1 MTTLTA
7 KTSPNKVAR
16 IAGLLYGP
24 LMLPLGLFGLMYIP
38 TVLVVAGDAVT
49 TTKNIMANIGLFRLS
64 IATAIIVQ
72 VTHIFI
78 VLLLYKLLKPV
89 NKNLA
94 SLMVI
99 FMLVGIPITM
109 LNELNHAAVLLL
121 LSGADYLK
129 VFTEGQ
135 LQALVLM
142 FHNLHEY
149 VINSNASI
157 FWGLWL
163 FPMGYLVIKSDFIS
177 KIPGVLL
184 IMAGSGYI
192 VDTFAKILSPNYGTT
207 IIATIIM
214 VTAFGEI
221 VFPFW
226 LLIKGVN
233 VEKWK
238 KRALESAR
246 T

>member
-1 MTTLTA
+1 MTT
-7 KTSPNKVAR
+7 KKEMNPNKTAR
-16 IAGLLYGP
+16 IAGFLYGV
-24 LMLPLGLFGLMYIP
+24 LGLPLGLFGLMYVP

-64 IATAIIVQ
+64 IATALIVQ
-72 VTHIFI
+72 VIHIFI

-109 LNELNHAAVLLL
+109 LNELNHFAVLLL
-121 LSGADYLK
+121 SSGADYLK
-129 VFTEGQ
+129 DFTAGQ

-149 VINSNASI
+149 VINSIASI

-163 FPMGYLVIKSDFIS
+163 FPMGYLVIKSGFIS

-184 IMAGSGYI
+184 IIAGSGYLI
-192 VDTFAKILSPNYGTT
+192 DTFARILSPIYGAT
-207 IIATIIM
+207 IIATIIT
-214 VTAFGEI
+214 VTMFGEV

-238 KRALESAR
+238 KRALESA
-246 T
+246 

>member
-1 MTTLTA
+1 M
-7 KTSPNKVAR
+7 
-16 IAGLLYGP
+16 
-24 LMLPLGLFGLMYIP
+24 LMIPLGLFGIRYVP

-64 IATAIIVQ
+64 IATALIIQ
-72 VTHIFI
+72 VAHIFI

-89 NKNLA
+89 SKNLA

-99 FMLVGIPITM
+99 FMLVSVPITM
-109 LNELNHAAVLLL
+109 LNELNHFAVLLL

-129 VFTEGQ
+129 VFTAGQ
-135 LQALVLM
+135 LQALVPM
-142 FHNLHEY
+142 FHDLHEY
-149 VINSNASI
+149 VINNIASI

-163 FPMGYLVIKSDFIS
+163 FPMGYLVFKSGFIS

-184 IMAGSGYI
+184 IIAGSGYLI
-192 VDTFAKILSPNYGTT
+192 DTFAKILSPNYGAT
-207 IIATIIM
+207 IIATFVM
-214 VTAFGEI
+214 VTMVGEV
-221 VFPFW
+221 VFPIW

>member
-1 MTTLTA
+1 MI
-7 KTSPNKVAR
+7 SPNKTAR
-16 IAGLLYGP
+16 IAGLLYV
-24 LMLPLGLFGLMYIP
+24 LMIPLGLFGIRYVP

-64 IATAIIVQ
+64 IATALIIQ
-72 VTHIFI
+72 VAHIFI

-89 NKNLA
+89 SKNLA

-99 FMLVGIPITM
+99 FMLVSVPITM
-109 LNELNHAAVLLL
+109 LNELNHFAVLLL

-129 VFTEGQ
+129 VFTAGQ
-135 LQALVLM
+135 LQALVPM
-142 FHNLHEY
+142 FHDLHEY
-149 VINSNASI
+149 VINNIASI

-163 FPMGYLVIKSDFIS
+163 FPMGYLVFKSGFIS

-184 IMAGSGYI
+184 IIAGSGYLI
-192 VDTFAKILSPNYGTT
+192 DTFAKILSPNYGAT
-207 IIATIIM
+207 IIATFVM
-214 VTAFGEI
+214 VTMVGEV
-221 VFPFW
+221 VFPIW

>member
-1 MTTLTA
+1 MTTRTA
-7 KTSPNKVAR
+7 ETSPNTVAR
-16 IAGLLYGP
+16 IAGFLYV
-24 LMLPLGLFGLMYIP
+24 LMIPLGLFGIMYVP
-38 TVLVVAGDAVT
+38 TALVVAGDAVT

-64 IATAIIVQ
+64 IVTALIVQ

-89 NKNLA
+89 NKNFAL
-94 SLMVI
+94 LMVI
-99 FMLVGIPITM
+99 FMLVSVPITM
-109 LNELNHAAVLLL
+109 LNELNHFAVLLS

-129 VFTEGQ
+129 VFTAGQ
-135 LQALVLM
+135 LQALVPM
-142 FHNLHEY
+142 FFDLHEY
-149 VINSNASI
+149 GIFIASI

-163 FPMGYLVIKSDFIS
+163 FPMGYLVFKSGFIS
-177 KIPGVLL
+177 KIPGVSL
-184 IMAGSGYI
+184 IIAGSGYLI
-192 VDTFAKILSPNYGTT
+192 DTFARLLSPNYGAT
-207 IIATIIM
+207 IIATIIT
-214 VTAFGEI
+214 VTLFGEL
-221 VFPFW
+221 VFPVW

>member
-1 MTTLTA
+1 MTTLTT

-24 LMLPLGLFGLMYIP
+24 LMLPLGLFGLMYVP
-38 TVLVVAGDAVT
+38 TVLFVAGDAVT
-49 TTKNIMANIGLFRLS
+49 TTKNIMAHIGLFRLS
-64 IATAIIVQ
+64 IVTALIVQ
-72 VTHIFI
+72 VIHIFI

-121 LSGADYLK
+121 LSGADYLN
-129 VFTEGQ
+129 VFTAGQ
-135 LQALVLM
+135 LQSLALM
-142 FHNLHEY
+142 FHDLHEY
-149 VINSNASI
+149 VINSIASI

-163 FPMGYLVIKSDFIS
+163 FPMGYLVIKSGFIS

-184 IMAGSGYI
+184 IIAGSGYLI
-192 VDTFAKILSPNYGTT
+192 DTFARILSPNYG
-207 IIATIIM
+207 ATII
-214 VTAFGEI
+214 VTFFMFAMFGEV
-221 VFPFW
+221 VFPIW

-238 KRALESAR
+238 KRALESA
-246 T
+246 

>member
-1 MTTLTA
+1 MTT
-7 KTSPNKVAR
+7 KKEMNPNKTAR
-16 IAGLLYGP
+16 IAGFLYGV
-24 LMLPLGLFGLMYIP
+24 LGLPLGLFGLMYVP

-64 IATAIIVQ
+64 IATALILQ
-72 VTHIFI
+72 VVHIFI
-78 VLLLYKLLKPV
+78 VLLLYQLLKPV
-89 NKNLA
+89 NKNAA

-99 FMLVGIPITM
+99 FMLVSVPITM
-109 LNELNHAAVLLL
+109 LNELNHAAVPLL

-129 VFTEGQ
+129 VFTADQ

-142 FHNLHEY
+142 FHGLHEY
-149 VINSNASI
+149 VINSIASI

-163 FPMGYLVIKSDFIS
+163 LPMGYLVFKSGFIS

-184 IMAGSGYI
+184 IIAGSGYLI
-192 VDTFAKILSPNYGTT
+192 DTFAKILSPNYGAT
-207 IIATIIM
+207 IIATIIT
-214 VTAFGEI
+214 VTVFGEP
-221 VFPFW
+221 VFPIW

-238 KRALESAR
+238 ERALESA
-246 T
+246 

>member
-1 MTTLTA
+1 MTTHTA
-7 KTSPNKVAR
+7 ETSPNTVAR
-16 IAGLLYGP
+16 ITGLLYGP
-24 LMLPLGLFGLMYIP
+24 LMLPLGLFGLMYVP

-64 IATAIIVQ
+64 IVTALIVQ

-109 LNELNHAAVLLL
+109 LNELNHFAVLLL
-121 LSGADYLK
+121 SSGADYLK
-129 VFTEGQ
+129 DFTAGQ

-149 VINSNASI
+149 VINSIASI

-163 FPMGYLVIKSDFIS
+163 FPMGYLVIKSGFIS

-184 IMAGSGYI
+184 IIAGSGYLI
-192 VDTFAKILSPNYGTT
+192 DTFARILSPIYGAT
-207 IIATIIM
+207 IIATIIT
-214 VTAFGEI
+214 VTMFGEV

-238 KRALESAR
+238 KRALESA
-246 T
+246 

>member
-1 MTTLTA
+1 MTTREEMN
-7 KTSPNKVAR
+7 SPKRTAR
-16 IAGLLYGP
+16 IAGFLYV
-24 LMLPLGLFGLMYIP
+24 LMIPLGLLGIMYVP
-38 TVLVVAGDAVT
+38 TVLVVVGDAVT

-64 IATAIIVQ
+64 IVTALIVQ

-109 LNELNHAAVLLL
+109 LNELNHFAVLLL

-129 VFTEGQ
+129 VFTAGQ

-142 FHNLHEY
+142 FHDLHEY
-149 VINSNASI
+149 VPNSIASI

-163 FPMGYLVIKSDFIS
+163 FPMGYLVFKSGFIS

-184 IMAGSGYI
+184 IIAGSGYLI
-192 VDTFAKILSPNYGTT
+192 DTFARILSPNYGAT
-207 IIATIIM
+207 IIATFFM
-214 VTAFGEI
+214 FAMFGEV
-221 VFPFW
+221 VFPIW

>member
-1 MTTLTA
+1 MTT
-7 KTSPNKVAR
+7 KEKINPNKTAR
-16 IAGLLYGP
+16 IAGLLYV
-24 LMLPLGLFGLMYIP
+24 LMIPFGLFGIMYVP

-64 IATAIIVQ
+64 IVTALIVQ

-89 NKNLA
+89 NKNFAL
-94 SLMVI
+94 LMVI
-99 FMLVGIPITM
+99 FMLVSVPITM
-109 LNELNHAAVLLL
+109 FNELNHFAVLLL

-129 VFTEGQ
+129 VFTAGQ
-135 LQALVLM
+135 LQALVPM
-142 FHNLHEY
+142 FFDLHEY
-149 VINSNASI
+149 GIFIASI

-163 FPMGYLVIKSDFIS
+163 FPMGYLVFKSDFIS

-184 IMAGSGYI
+184 IIAGSGYLI
-192 VDTFAKILSPNYGTT
+192 DTFARLLSPNYGAT

-214 VTAFGEI
+214 VTLFGELL
-221 VFPFW
+221 FPIW

-238 KRALESAR
+238 KHVFESA
-246 T
+246 